1 MGQVPRAGE
10 RCIPS
15 GRHRKACRRGVWARG
30 GGTCSPLRTH
40 RADRGLGGVSDRRQ
54 RGRESR
60 GASPS
65 ARGHPKHIL
74 SLASSIS
81 TEMQGLGA
89 VSGWQ
94 DPAAGQPSPTGP
106 ARPGGAGSVGR
117 TSVGAPRGWASPPPP
132 PPAHL
137 GPAPTPSRVWCRRAG
152 GKLQRT
158 DEARRP
164 SVRLLCFVNLFSNGE
179 RLRAVVRHH
188 LGSSPLG
195 EDVRPETRERVA
207 PRTGP
212 LRGSERGARR
222 SVFEWRHIIS

>member
-1 MGQVPRAGE
+1 MSQVPRAGE
-10 RCIPS
+10 RRVPS

-30 GGTCSPLRTH
+30 GGTCSPLCTH
-40 RADRGLGGVSDRRQ
+40 RADRGLGGVTDRRQ

-106 ARPGGAGSVGR
+106 AWPGRSGERGPDVCGR
-117 TSVGAPRGWASPPPP
+117 SARLGFSASPAARPP
-132 PPAHL
+132 
-137 GPAPTPSRVWCRRAG
+137 GPGPHSLPRLVPQSG